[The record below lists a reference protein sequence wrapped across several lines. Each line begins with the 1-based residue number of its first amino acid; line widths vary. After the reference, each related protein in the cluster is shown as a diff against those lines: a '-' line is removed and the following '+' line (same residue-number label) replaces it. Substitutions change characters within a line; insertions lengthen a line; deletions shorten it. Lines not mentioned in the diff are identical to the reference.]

1 MVCRYRDPTDSWGAS
16 RRYWLTVQ
24 GPKAARLPSQ
34 RRSTPFHSLTQPGSS
49 NTCTRVLS
57 TTPSTTVVEDSR
69 LCAAPRISTLR
80 ARHAV
85 SDSKQLTAGM
95 TATLTAELEGRVPD
109 ELVAEIVR
117 AVLDET
123 RRATKDRVVEF
134 TMYEARLRL
143 ERFIRAR
150 AAS

>member
-1 MVCRYRDPTDSWGAS
+1 M
-16 RRYWLTVQ
+16 
-24 GPKAARLPSQ
+24 
-34 RRSTPFHSLTQPGSS
+34 
-49 NTCTRVLS
+49 
-57 TTPSTTVVEDSR
+57 
-69 LCAAPRISTLR
+69 
-80 ARHAV
+80 

-123 RRATKDRVVEF
+123 RRATKDRMVEF